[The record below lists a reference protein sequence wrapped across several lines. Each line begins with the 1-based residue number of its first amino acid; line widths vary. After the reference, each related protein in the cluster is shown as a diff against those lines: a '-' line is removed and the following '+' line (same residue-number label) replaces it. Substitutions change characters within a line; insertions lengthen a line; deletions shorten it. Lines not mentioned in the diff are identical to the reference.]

1 MHRPNTGSLPADSD
15 VTEVVLPSMVGN
27 SSDDFDDT
35 LPQGTVLGDY
45 VVDRVI
51 GRGGGGVV
59 YAAHLLSSPQPAE
72 GSERRSVRDKGVAIK
87 VLRAEM
93 ACYPSMIT
101 RFLREA
107 EAVHRIRHPNIIE
120 IHQISE
126 IEPHRPYYVME
137 LLEGTDLR
145 KMLQVHGRFAPKEVL
160 ALMEPICGAV
170 QAAHSQGI
178 IHRDIKAN
186 NVVVVEGVSA
196 SGEPTRVVKLLDFGI
211 AKMLHADNNGQ
222 QGLTEPGAMLG
233 TAHNMAP
240 EQIRCERLDTRVDI
254 YALGVLTYQLLTG
267 QYPFH
272 ADDPRQVAL
281 LHLQA
286 PAPRP
291 SALAPVSPAVDAVV
305 LRCLEK
311 KPDKRYATA
320 DELIAAL
327 RAAIGEEEVTAV
339 DVTRPA
345 AAVYL
350 EVTSNTDDEEEEEVA
365 FEDLSNVLDLVEQT
379 LAGAGYSFP
388 LRTSTALL
396 AVRLSTEAEDAGRVT
411 LARQVEALRETL
423 EQREG
428 AHPAVR
434 YTLSSKL
441 GEVLCRNTGDKLAMV
456 GGPLLELEQF
466 SQPSQ

>member
-1 MHRPNTGSLPADSD
+1 MPRQNSFPLEVDCD
-15 VTEVVLPSMVGN
+15 VTEVVLPSAGDMSN
-27 SSDDFDDT
+27 ESDDT
-35 LPQGTVLGDY
+35 LPQGTLLGEY
-45 VVDRVI
+45 VVDKVI

-59 YAAHLLSSPQPAE
+59 YAAHALAGGQ
-72 GSERRSVRDKGVAIK
+72 VVAIK

-107 EAVHRIRHPNIIE
+107 EAVYKIRHPNVIE
-120 IHQISE
+120 IYQISE

-145 KMLQVHGRFAPKEVL
+145 KLLQVHGRFTPKEVL
-160 ALMEPICGAV
+160 ALMEPICAAV
-170 QAAHSQGI
+170 EAAHQVGI

-186 NVVVVEGVSA
+186 NVVMVESSS
-196 SGEPTRVVKLLDFGI
+196 SGQTERVVKLLDFGI
-211 AKMLHADNNGQ
+211 AKMMQAENAGQ

-291 SALAPVSPAVDAVV
+291 SALAPVSRAVDAVV
-305 LRCLEK
+305 LKCLEK
-311 KPDKRYATA
+311 RPDKRFSTA
-320 DELIAAL
+320 SELIEAL
-327 RAAIGEEEVTAV
+327 RTAIGAEGVTAV
-339 DVTRPA
+339 DMTRQA
-345 AAVYL
+345 CAIYL
-350 EVTSNTDDEEEEEVA
+350 EVASSSEDEAEEEAA
-365 FEDLSNVLDLVEQT
+365 FEDMSNLLDLVEQD
-379 LAGAGYSFP
+379 LAVAGFSFP

-396 AVRLSTEAEDAGRVT
+396 GVRVVIEEPTSE
-411 LARQVEALRETL
+411 LATVSARAADLRAQL

-428 AHPAVR
+428 RHEAVSFVLR
-434 YTLSSKL
+434 AKL
-441 GEVLCRNTGDKLAMV
+441 GDVVCRSAGDKLAVV
-456 GGPLLELEQF
+456 GGPLLELGSF
-466 SQPSQ
+466 SDETR